1 MYSDR
6 DGIFSAA
13 RHERATLS
21 FARREQVMSNITRT
35 DPLTELTRFEPF
47 RDLETFMG
55 WPRFRRWM
63 HELPAVEP
71 TMKVDVTESDNKF
84 IVKADIAIEV
94 KGDQVSISA
103 EVKRETEEKKGDTLV
118 HSERYYG
125 KQLRSFTLGTEI
137 DRNNVA
143 AKFADGVL
151 ELTLPKVE
159 KAAVKRI
166 AVQ

>member
-1 MYSDR
+1 
-6 DGIFSAA
+6 
-13 RHERATLS
+13 
-21 FARREQVMSNITRT
+21 MSNITRT
-35 DPLTELTRFEPF
+35 DPLTELARFEPF

-84 IVKADIAIEV
+84 IVKADLPGVKKDDIAIEV

>member
-1 MYSDR
+1 L
-6 DGIFSAA
+6 F
-13 RHERATLS
+13 ERK
-21 FARREQVMSNITRT
+21 ENVMSNITRT
-35 DPLTELTRFEPF
+35 DPLTELARFEPF
-47 RDLETFMG
+47 RDLENFMG

-71 TMKVDVTESDNKF
+71 TMKVDVTESDSNF
-84 IVKADIAIEV
+84 IVKADLPGVKKEDIAIEV
-94 KGDQVSISA
+94 KGDQVSITA

-125 KQLRSFTLGTEI
+125 RQFRSFTLGTEI

-151 ELTLPKVE
+151 ELTLPKIE

-166 AVQ
+166 AVE